1 MEDIFW
7 IHGNPFVQL
16 ATVLC
21 PRGDELLEDEL
32 FGLKSRGIDTL
43 VSHLEPHEAGW
54 LGLAEEGPLAE
65 QVGMEFISYPIPD
78 THVPP
83 DVAAFR
89 EFVEELAGRIRA
101 GRAIGVHCRG
111 SIGRATVTAACTLIH
126 LGWKPRTA
134 LVAIE
139 TARGCV
145 VPDTAE
151 QEEWIR
157 NYKAQP

>member
-1 MEDIFW
+1 
-7 IHGNPFVQL
+7 
-16 ATVLC
+16 
-21 PRGDELLEDEL
+21 
-32 FGLKSRGIDTL
+32 
-43 VSHLEPHEAGW
+43 
-54 LGLAEEGPLAE
+54 
-65 QVGMEFISYPIPD
+65 
-78 THVPP
+78 
-83 DVAAFR
+83 
-89 EFVEELAGRIRA
+89 
-101 GRAIGVHCRG
+101 
-111 SIGRATVTAACTLIH
+111 VTAACTLIH